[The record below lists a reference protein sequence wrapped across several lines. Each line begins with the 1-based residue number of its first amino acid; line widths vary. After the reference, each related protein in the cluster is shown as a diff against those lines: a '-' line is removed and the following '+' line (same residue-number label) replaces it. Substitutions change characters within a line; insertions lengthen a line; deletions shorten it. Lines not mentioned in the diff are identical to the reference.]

1 MSMMMPIDEFKE
13 AFNSFKHN
21 NRSCKVKKKPLSEV
35 ELCDILKK
43 SNLFPG
49 YRLHE
54 EVGISGVSCDMVYEN
69 GDELYTIEAKTQL
82 NFKVLTQA
90 CRWRTVASASFIAVP
105 KGTLDMDKS
114 TIIDELGLGV
124 IIVDP
129 APYYPHAYFGVGND
143 PFKRMCG
150 FNDASFY
157 IYPADWEFW
166 KPCIDRLGE
175 NLTPAGSKLGK
186 RSTTFSRTIEAL
198 KLEAAKHPEYNLEQL
213 LNIVPTHYSN
223 VASARQSIIRYAK
236 QGIIEKFW
244 QDKPKPD

>member
-1 MSMMMPIDEFKE
+1 MSE
-13 AFNSFKHN
+13 
-21 NRSCKVKKKPLSEV
+21 RKKSPEVSEV
-35 ELCDILKK
+35 ELCKIIKD

-49 YRLHE
+49 FRLHE
-54 EVGISGVSCDMVYEN
+54 EVGISGVSCDMLYEN
-69 GDELYTIEAKTQL
+69 GNELYTIEAKTQL

-105 KGTLDMDKS
+105 KGTLNSDKT

-124 IIVDP
+124 IVVDT
-129 APYYPHAYFGVGND
+129 APYDPHAYFGAGND

-150 FNDASFY
+150 FNYAAFY

-175 NLTPAGSKLGK
+175 NLAPAGSKLGK

-213 LNIVPTHYSN
+213 LNIVPTHYST
-223 VASARQSIIRYAK
+223 VGSARQAITMYAK
-236 QGIIEKFW
+236 RGIIEKFW
-244 QDKPKPD
+244 HD